1 MKTIGSILFIMM
13 SIILMCSCE
22 KEKEK
27 EIAQGE
33 GKEKEIAQGNVKTTS
48 YFDYDDFITEGLVA
62 YYPFN
67 GNANDS
73 SGNGLDGIANNLSY
87 SSDRFDQPERACHF
101 NGINSYIKIDNS
113 ELLNGNKYTIC
124 FWYSEDLTDPLQQSI
139 ISKSD
144 TARLGFTLGMSKRDY
159 SSQLYFAIKYKPGI
173 ELLTILGLTKW
184 NGGGERK
191 FEFAAVAF
199 SETEYIDYFGGGK
212 ASYNSLVFNSNKY
225 DLYIGKSENGRYKN
239 FKGEIDDLLIYNR
252 ILTHEEIEKL
262 YKWNKK

>member
-1 MKTIGSILFIMM
+1 MKTIGSILFIMI
-13 SIILMCSCE
+13 SIILICSCE

-27 EIAQGE
+27 EIDQE
-33 GKEKEIAQGNVKTTS
+33 KEKEIDQENVKTTS

-67 GNANDS
+67 GNVNDA
-73 SGNGLDGIANNLSY
+73 SGNGLDGKAYNVSY
-87 SSDRFDQPERACHF
+87 NSDRFDQPERASHF
-101 NGINSYIKIDNS
+101 NGINSYIEIDNS

-124 FWYSEDLTDPLQQSI
+124 FWYSEDLTDTLQQSI

-144 TARLGFTLGMSKRDY
+144 IARLGFTLGMSKLDY

-173 ELLTILGLTKW
+173 ELLTKLGLTKL
-184 NGGGERK
+184 NIGGERK

-199 SETEYIDYFGGGK
+199 SETEYIDYIGGGK
-212 ASYNSLVFNSNKY
+212 ASYNSLIFNSNKY

-252 ILTHEEIEKL
+252 ILTNEEIEKL
-262 YKWNKK
+262 SKWKKD